1 MDMDIEL
8 LTFGGYGQ
16 FVWPAFIF
24 TFVCC
29 FLLYLKTK
37 IELRKQEKMFL
48 IEYNKISTSKNEVAK
63 QKKLSKEVLS
73 GSLTY

>member
-1 MDMDIEL
+1 MIMEIVNL
-8 LTFGGYGQ
+8 GGHGQ

-37 IELRKQEKMFL
+37 KELKRQEKMFL
-48 IEYNKISTSKNEVAK
+48 TEFKQKPITKIEVAK
-63 QKKLSKEVLS
+63 QRKLLKGVLS
-73 GSLTY
+73 SNPTY

>member
-1 MDMDIEL
+1 MILDY
-8 LTFGGYGQ
+8 LTLGGYGE

-37 IELRKQEKMFL
+37 KELKRQEKMFL
-48 IEYNKISTSKNEVAK
+48 IKFK
-63 QKKLSKEVLS
+63 QKPIIKIEVTKQRKLSKEVLS
-73 GSLTY
+73 SYPTY